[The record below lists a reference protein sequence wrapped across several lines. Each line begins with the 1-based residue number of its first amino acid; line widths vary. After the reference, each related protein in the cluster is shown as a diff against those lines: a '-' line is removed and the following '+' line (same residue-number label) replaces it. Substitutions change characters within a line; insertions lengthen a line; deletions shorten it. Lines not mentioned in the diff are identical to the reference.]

1 MTAATC
7 IAVVAT
13 RNPAV
18 ESVMA
23 SAVCG
28 AASARHA
35 TPMTSVKNLS
45 VLVVLH
51 KRCLRER
58 HIASGDL
65 GRAAHE

>member
-23 SAVCG
+23 SAVCS
-28 AASARHA
+28 AAFARHA
-35 TPMTSVKNLS
+35 MPMTSVKNLS
-45 VLVVLH
+45 VLVVL
-51 KRCLRER
+51 RERSLRER

-65 GRAAHE
+65 GRAARE